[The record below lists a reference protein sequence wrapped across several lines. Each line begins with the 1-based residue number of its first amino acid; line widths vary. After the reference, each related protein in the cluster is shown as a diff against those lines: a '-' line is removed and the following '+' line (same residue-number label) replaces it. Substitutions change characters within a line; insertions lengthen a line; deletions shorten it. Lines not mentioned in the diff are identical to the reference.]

1 VPIAANGRLQGRIT
15 QGMRRNDATYEPEA
29 ARALTGVA
37 EVVARALWA
46 STKFPLTAARISG
59 KLRPD

>member
-1 VPIAANGRLQGRIT
+1 
-15 QGMRRNDATYEPEA
+15 MRRNDATYEPED